1 MYRDI
6 IHYELAEGIEETQLM
21 KIAQGILDKWMRHQ
35 PGFISWEI
43 HKNNTGHYTDIVS
56 WESESNAKKAELSM
70 AQLAEA
76 ADWFACY
83 NEDSIRSE
91 NLERMVYFPQE

>member
-6 IHYELAEGIEETQLM
+6 IHYELAEGIEVKQLM
-21 KIAQGILDKWMRHQ
+21 KVAQGILDKWMKDQ

-43 HKNNTGHYTDIVS
+43 HKNNMGHYTDIVT
-56 WESESNAKKAELSM
+56 WNSEINAKKAELSM
-70 AQLAEA
+70 AQLADA

-83 NEDSIRSE
+83 KEDSIRSE
-91 NLERMVYFPQE
+91 NLERLTVFPK